1 MATNALQKKQHRTE
15 IARPEST
22 RGAQYLPRVD
32 ILETD
37 EELFLYADMPGVKPA
52 DLDVRFENGELILYG
67 RCPPRQ
73 DGNSYLLCEYG
84 VGDFHRTFSIS
95 EDIDADKISAELKN
109 GVLTVRLPKT
119 ENVKPRRIQ
128 VKGE

>member
-52 DLDVRFENGELILYG
+52 ELDVRFENGELILYG